1 MSYQVRLRLA
11 VPEEGQG
18 CTSGQE
24 EEPMK
29 RYKKDWSGNTRKKPI
44 STIEEVWESMVLVS
58 VAICG
63 GITLVVVLIIMV
75 DLIKMGLH
83 KIIG

>member
-1 MSYQVRLRLA
+1 
-11 VPEEGQG
+11 
-18 CTSGQE
+18 
-24 EEPMK
+24 MK

-63 GITLVVVLIIMV
+63 GITLVVVLIIVV